1 MRIKDGNVNRSRHS
15 KAALQQRPIE
25 ALSVERNQ
33 HGMLS
38 QPARKLEQ
46 DRIFLS
52 RIAHEKL
59 FDLDSACIPPCQA
72 NQKRQISPASDEAG
86 RFGIQKEPFLGVQR
100 MICAKARARR
110 PRVEQKS
117 EGVGI
122 RLEPCGRGIP
132 LACRYV
138 RPESIARNLSP

>member
-1 MRIKDGNVNRSRHS
+1 MGIKDGSVNRSSHS
-15 KAALQQRPIE
+15 KAALQQRPIK

-38 QPARKLEQ
+38 QPECKLEQ

-72 NQKRQISPASDEAG
+72 NQERQISPASDEAG

-100 MICAKARARR
+100 MICAKVPACR
-110 PRVEQKS
+110 PGLEQKF
-117 EGVGI
+117 E
-122 RLEPCGRGIP
+122 
-132 LACRYV
+132 
-138 RPESIARNLSP
+138 